1 MDIRRDKKKIIGA
14 AIVLF
19 FFFIYNLFFT
29 VTAIQTSSI
38 QSFSVLVDDTTDM
51 TPFSTS
57 FGRKND
63 RHL

>member
-1 MDIRRDKKKIIGA
+1 MDIHRGKKKNIGA

-38 QSFSVLVDDTTDM
+38 QSFSVFVDDTTDWYD
-51 TPFSTS
+51 F
-57 FGRKND
+57 FFNFC
-63 RHL
+63 